1 MAKVLES
8 VQGPSSS
15 TSQMRLIGLNQT
27 VKWQESRPNDRG
39 SWLLPTR
46 STCRCLRSHTPRAER
61 GNPVSPPGEGESPIF
76 PPRLRRK
83 GVSRPG
89 SFRFALMP
97 PIFPPLTEA
106 RVVPGRAAFLL
117 RQADRKGSP
126 WSCGTGCWKKRMPP
140 CNEADTGSE
149 FARRESEQTSS
160 RCPFARSPGEPT
172 RWRNGDG

>member
-15 TSQMRLIGLNQT
+15 TSQMRLTGLNQT

-46 STCRCLRSHTPRAER
+46 STCRCLRSHTPKAER
-61 GNPVSPPGEGESPIF
+61 GNPVSPPGEGQSPIF
-76 PPRLRRK
+76 PPRSRRARRD
-83 GVSRPG
+83 GRDRSGSPSCSRSSLPSLRPG
-89 SFRFALMP
+89 SFRGMQP
-97 PIFPPLTEA
+97 
-106 RVVPGRAAFLL
+106 LL

-140 CNEADTGSE
+140 CNEADTGSG

-172 RWRNGDG
+172 